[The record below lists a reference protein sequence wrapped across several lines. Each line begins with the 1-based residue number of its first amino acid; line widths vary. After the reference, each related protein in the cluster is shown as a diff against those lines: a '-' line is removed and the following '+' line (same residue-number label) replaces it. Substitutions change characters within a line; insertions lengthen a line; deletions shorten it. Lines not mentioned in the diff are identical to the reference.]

1 MFKQNT
7 AGSNSTVVAKGT
19 ISKQSSLDFPFPD
32 EEKEAKMSKKSSDKE
47 VKISKKSS
55 PNFDGP
61 VEDFTVSLFAKQK
74 LNLPI
79 IHEHSEKN
87 VSNQSVISS
96 DERSDFTIEK
106 EAQALND

>member
-1 MFKQNT
+1 
-7 AGSNSTVVAKGT
+7 
-19 ISKQSSLDFPFPD
+19 
-32 EEKEAKMSKKSSDKE
+32 MSKKSSDKE
-47 VKISKKSS
+47 TKISKKSS
-55 PNFDGP
+55 PNPDVP
-61 VEDFTVSLFAKQK
+61 IEDLTASLFAKQK

-106 EAQALND
+106 EAQALNDQP